1 MSKSE
6 PKKTF
11 AVLAAIGVCTVI
23 VGVIGFLAPYGN
35 ERWNFIFENLIW
47 LPLELALV
55 VFIFDRLM
63 KRNNERVAAKREFD
77 EYFLLAE
84 ARLTELIQVLKL
96 EMIKVYTGTV
106 PQSHEETNTA
116 FEDVFK
122 NIDEVINPAKLHKG
136 IESPILDLRNIQFP
150 PKYQRRTHLELS
162 ELAGMEI
169 VFQIKGHFD
178 LFIKYIPKEIFHTLD
193 KILICIDQSMVFSEN
208 PNFKMMRG
216 MLILR
221 DSDKKCSYEEYLGL
235 SSSYVATFKEYYQL
249 VIELE
254 EQIAEK
260 RAN

>member
-1 MSKSE
+1 MNKSE

-11 AVLAAIGVCTVI
+11 AVLATIGVCTVI

-84 ARLTELIQVLKL
+84 ARLTELIQNLKL

-122 NIDEVINPAKLHKG
+122 NIDELINPAKLHKG
-136 IESPILDLRNIQFP
+136 IESPILDIRNIQFP

-162 ELAGMEI
+162 ELAGVEI

-178 LFIKYIPKEIFHTLD
+178 LFIKYIPIGIFHNLD
-193 KILICIDQSMVFSEN
+193 KIFICIDESMLFSEN
-208 PNFKMMRG
+208 QNFKRMRDF
-216 MLILR
+216 LIYR
-221 DSDKKCSYEEYLGL
+221 DSMSQCQSEEYQSL
-235 SSSYVATFKEYYQL
+235 SSNYITTFKEYYQL

-254 EQIAEK
+254 GHIAEK
-260 RAN
+260 RA

>member
-6 PKKTF
+6 TKKTF
-11 AVLAAIGVCTVI
+11 VVITIMGVCTVFFGI
-23 VGVIGFLAPYGN
+23 AGFLAPYGN
-35 ERWNFIFENLIW
+35 KRWNFIFENLIW

-84 ARLTELIQVLKL
+84 KRLTELIHVLKL
-96 EMIKVYTGTV
+96 EMIKVYAGTF
-106 PQSHEETNTA
+106 PQSHEETNA
-116 FEDVFK
+116 VFEDVFK
-122 NIDEVINPAKLHKG
+122 NIDEVIDPTKLHTG
-136 IESPILDLRNIQFP
+136 IETPIFDFSNIQLP
-150 PKYQRRTHLELS
+150 PKYQRRTYLELS
-162 ELAGMEI
+162 ELAGKEI

-193 KILICIDQSMVFSEN
+193 KVLICINQSMVFSEN

-216 MLILR
+216 MFILR
-221 DSDKKCSYEEYLGL
+221 DSEQKCSYEEYLGL
-235 SSSYVATFKEYYQL
+235 SSSYVATFEEYYQL

-260 RAN
+260 RA